1 MRERASE
8 RESRRESL
16 PCESCGILLHLSSPW
31 PSRWW
36 GSQNCS
42 SGVSPL
48 YSPSSG
54 CPWVVP
60 IIWAGMCVCTCSCR
74 RVTVDCE
81 GLETCSKSIK
91 PCEQEETFLTSL
103 GFLPALVRNL
113 DAPLLNC
120 RYTALKCEIQ
130 SI

>member
-1 MRERASE
+1 MRE

-16 PCESCGILLHLSSPW
+16 PFEYCGILLHLSSLW
-31 PSRWW
+31 SSWWW

-54 CPWVVP
+54 CPWVIP
-60 IIWAGMCVCTCSCR
+60 ITWAGMCVCSCSYR
-74 RVTVDCE
+74 HLTVDCE
-81 GLETCSKSIK
+81 GLKARSKSIK
-91 PCEQEETFLTSL
+91 SFCEQGETFLTSL

-120 RYTALKCEIQ
+120 RYTALKYEIQ